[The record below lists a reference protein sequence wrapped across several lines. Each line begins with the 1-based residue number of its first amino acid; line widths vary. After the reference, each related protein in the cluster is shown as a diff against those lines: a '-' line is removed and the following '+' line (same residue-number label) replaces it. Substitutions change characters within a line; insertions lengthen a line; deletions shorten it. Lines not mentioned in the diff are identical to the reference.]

1 MSKKNEIKKIRC
13 AIYTRKS
20 TDERL
25 DLEFNSLDSQRASAE
40 AFIVSQRSEGWV
52 CLPKKYD
59 DGGFSGGDLDRPALN
74 ELLKDIAAGEVDC
87 VVVYKVDRL
96 SRSLFDFAMV
106 MGKFD
111 EYGASFVSVTQQFNT
126 THSMGRLTLNIL
138 LSFAQF
144 EREIIGERIR
154 DKIAAQ
160 RQKGLW
166 CGGQPVLGYDVDRS
180 ATSPKL
186 VINAEEAA
194 KVRDIFEFYLKLRS
208 LLPVVE
214 KVQELGWTNKTWLT
228 RAGRRKGRRPLDKG
242 SIHAILTN
250 VIYIGKLRHKD
261 QIHDGVHEA
270 IVTQETFEAV
280 QKMLKEHRRGSGRRL
295 VNRHNALLKGL
306 LFCPLCGYGM
316 IHKPTKK
323 NSKVYRYYVCQTA
336 IKRGYGQCQTG
347 SIPAPAI
354 EQAVVEE
361 LRCIVEDEGLKSE
374 VYEQSMRL
382 TEKQRSRLELQL
394 RQLNAQ
400 HSRDLAELGR
410 MDVDG
415 LTGQLHDLRR
425 DELQQRLDKVKL
437 QVGDIEVALAALRD
451 RQFERRDVEEALS
464 DFEHLWSLLRP
475 KERIQLVELLV
486 ERVEYDCGKG
496 ALDITYRPTSIAS
509 LITHDEEEA

>member
-1 MSKKNEIKKIRC
+1 
-13 AIYTRKS
+13 
-20 TDERL
+20 
-25 DLEFNSLDSQRASAE
+25 
-40 AFIVSQRSEGWV
+40 
-52 CLPKKYD
+52 
-59 DGGFSGGDLDRPALN
+59 
-74 ELLKDIAAGEVDC
+74 
-87 VVVYKVDRL
+87 
-96 SRSLFDFAMV
+96 
-106 MGKFD
+106 
-111 EYGASFVSVTQQFNT
+111 
-126 THSMGRLTLNIL
+126 
-138 LSFAQF
+138 
-144 EREIIGERIR
+144 
-154 DKIAAQ
+154 
-160 RQKGLW
+160 
-166 CGGQPVLGYDVDRS
+166 
-180 ATSPKL
+180 
-186 VINAEEAA
+186 
-194 KVRDIFEFYLKLRS
+194 
-208 LLPVVE
+208 
-214 KVQELGWTNKTWLT
+214 
-228 RAGRRKGRRPLDKG
+228 
-242 SIHAILTN
+242 LTN